1 MQGKMVFPHF
11 ASKEMLA
18 DGEKRRTIKNDFI
31 IVPALMELA
40 GFGNI

>member
-1 MQGKMVFPHF
+1 MQGKMGFPHF
-11 ASKEMLA
+11 ASTEMLA
-18 DGEKRRTIKNDFI
+18 DGERTIKNDFI

>member
-11 ASKEMLA
+11 ASTEMLA
-18 DGEKRRTIKNDFI
+18 DGERTIKNDFI